1 MRVMRLC
8 WYLNVIGRLRGLLMN
23 AVAEKFEQFEWLTK
37 GITAKSPQFG
47 DEGHSTGVKPLD
59 YQDRLGAIA
68 SMETQ
73 LEKSVT
79 SLIIYGEHAK
89 SDYEYIRNHL
99 AKIMMNGAVE
109 DKKREPEHIA
119 IYHLSWLIARMV
131 IDFSINPELEGN
143 FTPQGR
149 LYYAGIKL
157 FQMPVNAYRQTWKQ
171 YENLMVIA
179 LETSI
184 KCASEAVEK
193 YRKETHKEV
202 KN

>member
-1 MRVMRLC
+1 
-8 WYLNVIGRLRGLLMN
+8 MN
-23 AVAEKFEQFEWLTK
+23 IAADKFESFEWLTL

-47 DEGHSTGVKPLD
+47 DEGHSTGAKPLD

-68 SMETQ
+68 SMDTQ
-73 LEKSVT
+73 LEKSIASV
-79 SLIIYGEHAK
+79 IIFGESSK
-89 SDYEYIRNHL
+89 SDYEFVRNHL
-99 AKIMMNGAVE
+99 AKIMMNEAIK

-131 IDFSINPELEGN
+131 IDFSMNPELEGN

-149 LYYAGIKL
+149 LYYAGIKTY
-157 FQMPVNAYRQTWKQ
+157 QMTVNAYRQTWKQ
-171 YENLMVIA
+171 YENLMVIS

-184 KCASEAVEK
+184 KCASDSVAK
-193 YRKETHKEV
+193 YRKNTYKDA

>member
-1 MRVMRLC
+1 
-8 WYLNVIGRLRGLLMN
+8 MN

-47 DEGHSTGVKPLD
+47 DEGHSTGAKPLD

-68 SMETQ
+68 TMETQ

-79 SLIIYGEHAK
+79 SVIIYGESAK

-99 AKIMMNGAVE
+99 ARIMMNGAQE

-119 IYHLSWLIARMV
+119 IYHLSYLIARMV
-131 IDFSINPELEGN
+131 MDFAMNPELET
-143 FTPQGR
+143 FYTRQGR
-149 LYYAGIKL
+149 LYYAGL
-157 FQMPVNAYRQTWKQ
+157 RTHQMTLKAYDSTWRQ
-171 YENLMVIA
+171 YENMMVIA

-184 KCASEAVEK
+184 KCASETIEK
-193 YRKETHKEV
+193 YKKNTYKEERMKS
-202 KN
+202 